1 MKIITL
7 TLAVSIFIG
16 GVYSQV
22 ENPPQ
27 STQIDS
33 ETQKLIK
40 EYQEKYK
47 VKKTPPKTKVHTR
60 KFYTNQELKERKLQR
75 EMDTKKFEFS
85 RENFEKYQKEITILD
100 TAAKKHEEECQ
111 KEKEIPCQKS
121 LEIQQQKI
129 KLLCKYKVV
138 ENACDI
144 EKHYEDQR
152 KKNELNM
159 QNAKKKQDD

>member
-1 MKIITL
+1 MKIMTL
-7 TLAVSIFIG
+7 TLAVSFFIL
-16 GVYSQV
+16 VAYSQV
-22 ENPPQ
+22 PTLPLDP
-27 STQIDS
+27 QIDG

-47 VKKTPPKTKVHTR
+47 VKKTPPKTKVPTK

-75 EMDTKKFEFS
+75 EMNTKKFEFS

-111 KEKEIPCQKS
+111 KEKEIPCQKT

-138 ENACDI
+138 ENACEI

-152 KKNELNM
+152 KKNEQNM